1 MPSFRKLIFYELSI
15 QQFISIDVEEDLIA
29 EEIDHKINNFLVPKN
44 GSKSKERITRNAL
57 LPSTE
62 LQLTICYII
71 TFCLPIKI
79 FFF

>member
-44 GSKSKERITRNAL
+44 GSKSKERA
-57 LPSTE
+57 PS
-62 LQLTICYII
+62 
-71 TFCLPIKI
+71 KH
-79 FFF
+79 